1 MHFTRFRLCRNAA
14 SKLSWR
20 KRVKC
25 IVLYVFKVLSNIEHF
40 TPISFGHFVI
50 VVTSPK
56 IFVLLPGLEKCY
68 YGVITFS
75 REIGLT
81 RGIQKLMP
89 CFDFRW
95 SPLMF
100 DIEYCRHSIIKSR
113 PICIWKLWDFCMLH
127 SFKVHVVATTDHCA
141 LISRYR
147 ISRSKLGRLF
157 INNEFES
164 SSSKLVFV
172 NKKKTFSSTRFFG
185 LVKTFKL
192 V

>member
-1 MHFTRFRLCRNAA
+1 MYLRFCQTSSTSLRSLSVILSLSWHRRKYSFCCQDLRNAIMA
-14 SKLSWR
+14 SLR
-20 KRVKC
+20 
-25 IVLYVFKVLSNIEHF
+25 F
-40 TPISFGHFVI
+40 P
-50 VVTSPK
+50 
-56 IFVLLPGLEKCY
+56 
-68 YGVITFS
+68 